1 MAIYAALLYTSFY
14 ESEILLFIYSISNI
28 ELDIFVIYII
38 DWIPLM
44 NWVKYEKGEFFKQN
58 TRKRKL
64 GNANRRSGRIFLAN
78 SSS

>member
-38 DWIPLM
+38 D
-44 NWVKYEKGEFFKQN
+44 
-58 TRKRKL
+58 
-64 GNANRRSGRIFLAN
+64 
-78 SSS
+78 